1 MGWCSSSAT
10 DREDNRALPVVV
22 PFAEDVFTWP
32 SDRPQLIGCKCAN
45 CSVVFF
51 PEQSACGRCGST
63 AVDRHLLPTT
73 GTVYSWTSQEFLPP
87 PPYAGGE
94 NRDTFQPMG
103 IGLIDLEGEVMVEA
117 RLTECDP
124 ERIHIGDR
132 VEMTIV
138 PFRSDDDK
146 DVVTFA
152 FKPV

>member
-1 MGWCSSSAT
+1 MPAT
-10 DREDNRALPVVV
+10 V

-32 SDRPQLIGCKCAN
+32 SNDPQLIGCR
-45 CSVVFF
+45 CSDCQAVFF
-51 PEQSACGRCGST
+51 PEQPGCGRCGSIELER
-63 AVDRHLLPTT
+63 VLLPKT

-94 NRDTFQPMG
+94 TRDTFAPMG
-103 IGLIDLEGEVMVEA
+103 IGLIDLEGVVFVEG

-124 ERIHIGDR
+124 EKIHIGDK
-132 VEMTIV
+132 VELVIV

-146 DVVTFA
+146 DVVTYA